1 MKLRREF
8 AAVAAIAMF
17 ASMTPVSPA
26 SAASIGGG
34 GASFL
39 ANMMDICA
47 ALYNRN
53 TQYNPP
59 ASGSSTPGDTVTY
72 ASVGSSTGKS
82 GFANG
87 TYKFGGSES
96 AYSSGTAPSTL
107 VYVPLVG
114 GPIAIGYRVDNI
126 SPANAQVRLTG
137 ELVAKIFA
145 GQITNWND
153 PAIAAVNKATSVK
166 KKLTSTVAGVT
177 ASVAKVGTKVN
188 FTVKMNAAARK
199 KFAKSKVTITRTALG
214 GSPKIVMSSAPK
226 ASLTRSIAYAK
237 NTVYT
242 VKAGKTTVGVLAVEQ
257 VKDGVTITF
266 PSLPI
271 RVVHRSDGS
280 GTTNNFANYLNKS
293 FPSIWTKVTSDTFAT
308 AFPGTV
314 PTDGSFQ
321 SARGNEGLAS
331 YVRDN
336 NGAITYAEL
345 SFLEERSVK
354 AAAVMNP
361 GKKFVAPSPVSS
373 AIWFEAAEV
382 GAEGLVTQN
391 FANTAA
397 DAYPINA
404 ISYGLASK
412 TTSADN
418 TSVKSYF
425 SFFLNQCAPKNA
437 AGAGY
442 TALQGAILTKA
453 LAQVAKIS
461 AG

>member
-1 MKLRREF
+1 MKLRRKL
-8 AAVAAIAMF
+8 AAVAAIAAV
-17 ASMTPVSPA
+17 ASMTPVSPV
-26 SAASIGGG
+26 SAAPIGGG

-53 TQYNPP
+53 SQYNT
-59 ASGSSTPGDTVTY
+59 ASDVVTY
-72 ASVGSSTGKS
+72 ASVGSSSGKTN
-82 GFANG
+82 FANR

-96 AYSSGTAPSTL
+96 AYSSGTAPADL

-114 GPIAIGYRVDNI
+114 GPIAIGYKVDGL

-153 PAIAAVNKATSVK
+153 PAIAAVNKATNVK
-166 KKLTSTVAGVT
+166 KKLTSSAAGVT
-177 ASVAKVGTKVN
+177 ATVAKVGTKVN
-188 FTVKMNAAARK
+188 FTVKMSSAARA
-199 KFAKSKVTITRTALG
+199 KFAKAKVTITRTALG
-214 GSPKIVMSSAPK
+214 GSPKIVTSTAPR
-226 ASLTRSIAYAK
+226 ATVTRSINYAK
-237 NTVYT
+237 DTVYT
-242 VKAGKTTVGVLAVEQ
+242 VKAGKTTIGILAVED
-257 VKDGVTITF
+257 VVDGVTITF
-266 PSLPI
+266 PNLPI

-293 FPSIWTKVTSDTFAT
+293 FPAIWTKPTSDTFAT

-321 SARGNEGLAS
+321 SARGNEGLAN

-345 SFLEERSVK
+345 SFLDERGVK
-354 AAAVMNP
+354 SAAVMNP
-361 GKKFVAPSPVSS
+361 GKRFVQPSPVSS

-382 GAEGLVTQN
+382 ADTGLVTQN

-412 TTSADN
+412 TVSADN

-425 SFFLNQCAPKNA
+425 TFFLNQCAPKNA

>member
-1 MKLRREF
+1 MKLRSKF
-8 AAVAAIAMF
+8 AAVAVVAAV
-17 ASMTPVSPA
+17 AGMTPASPVHA
-26 SAASIGGG
+26 GTAIGGG

-39 ANMMDICA
+39 ANMMDVCRS
-47 ALYNRN
+47 LYNGN
-53 TQYNPP
+53 GTYNPNTDTITYDGT
-59 ASGSSTPGDTVTY
+59 AGSSNGKSRY
-72 ASVGSSTGKS
+72 AS
-82 GFANG
+82 G

-96 AYSSGTAPSTL
+96 AYSSGAPADL

-114 GPIAIGYRVDNI
+114 GSIAIGYRVDGI
-126 SPANAQVRLTG
+126 SPATAQVRLTG

-166 KKLTSTVAGVT
+166 KQLTATKDGVT
-177 ASVAKVGTKVN
+177 VTAAKVGSKVN
-188 FTVKMNAAARK
+188 FTVKMNAAARTK
-199 KFAKSKVTITRTALG
+199 YKAANVSITRTALRS
-214 GSPKIVMSSAPK
+214 SPKIVLKTKPA
-226 ASLTRSIAYAK
+226 ATLTRSIAYAK
-237 NTVYT
+237 DTFYT
-242 VKAGKTTVGVLAVEQ
+242 VKAGKTTIGILAVET
-257 VKDGVTITF
+257 VKDGENITF
-266 PSLPI
+266 PNLAI
-271 RVVHRSDGS
+271 RVAYRSGGS

-293 FPSIWTKVTSDTFAT
+293 FPSIWNKPTNDTFGT

-321 SARGNEGLAS
+321 SASGNQGVAN

-345 SFLEERSVK
+345 SFLEERNLK
-354 AAAVMNP
+354 AAAIMNP
-361 GKKFVAPSPVSS
+361 GKRFVAPSPVTS

-382 GAEGLVTQN
+382 TAEGLVNQN

-404 ISYGLASK
+404 ISYGLAGK
-412 TTSADN
+412 TASVDN
-418 TSVKSYF
+418 AAVKSFFSYF
-425 SFFLNQCAPKNA
+425 INQCAPKSA
-437 AGAGY
+437 AGIGY

-453 LAQVAKIS
+453 QAQVAKIN